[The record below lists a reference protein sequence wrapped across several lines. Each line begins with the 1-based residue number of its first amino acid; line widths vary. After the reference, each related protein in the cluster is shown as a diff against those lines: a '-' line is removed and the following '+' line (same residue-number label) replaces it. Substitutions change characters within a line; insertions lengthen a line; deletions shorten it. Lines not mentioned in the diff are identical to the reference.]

1 MKKPTKS
8 PDQKQVT
15 KALGVAPDGSFA
27 EPKIHRDRKVRG
39 LLLVVGKR
47 KASWQLSYIPHGKTS
62 QGKRYGR
69 AQTLIGDA
77 TLMSL
82 PVARMEAQALKAV
95 VGKGGDPHRDRQ
107 EAKAAAVAQ
116 RALEPTTLAEAH
128 ASYQTDLL
136 RRMQPSLASRKAEA
150 RYSAKALALMGV
162 AGLLVGRLE
171 TPAIRK
177 MVRETQASP
186 SEINH
191 LFGATSRFCDWLV
204 EERLLETSPCLTIPR
219 NAKPKLRRRGFT
231 PPLSQLKVIWEAVE
245 TERPHV
251 RGLIRFL
258 LLTPLRRD
266 EAAGLTWSEVDLNPK
281 DPWVRISA
289 SRMKAGE
296 IHELPLSDEASAIL
310 RGRLGGP
317 GALVFATREDTV
329 FDGWTRV
336 VARIRKVLGQDKSV
350 SSDPTRRADHFALH
364 DIRRA
369 FVTHLAGKF
378 DENLLDLMLAHRPVS
393 RTGSGAAYQTA
404 KRLGERPPVIKAW
417 TRLVL
422 GRSDGADN
430 AAGDF
435 APPSNLVPFAR
446 AV

>member
-1 MKKPTKS
+1 M
-8 PDQKQVT
+8 
-15 KALGVAPDGSFA
+15 
-27 EPKIHRDRKVRG
+27 
-39 LLLVVGKR
+39 
-47 KASWQLSYIPHGKTS
+47 
-62 QGKRYGR
+62 
-69 AQTLIGDA
+69 
-77 TLMSL
+77 
-82 PVARMEAQALKAV
+82 
-95 VGKGGDPHRDRQ
+95 
-107 EAKAAAVAQ
+107 
-116 RALEPTTLAEAH
+116 
-128 ASYQTDLL
+128 
-136 RRMQPSLASRKAEA
+136 
-150 RYSAKALALMGV
+150 
-162 AGLLVGRLE
+162 
-171 TPAIRK
+171 
-177 MVRETQASP
+177 
-186 SEINH
+186 
-191 LFGATSRFCDWLV
+191 
-204 EERLLETSPCLTIPR
+204 
-219 NAKPKLRRRGFT
+219 
-231 PPLSQLKVIWEAVE
+231 
-245 TERPHV
+245 

-266 EAAGLTWSEVDLNPK
+266 EAAGLTWSEVDLNLK

-404 KRLGERPPVIKAW
+404 KRL
-417 TRLVL
+417 T
-422 GRSDGADN
+422 
-430 AAGDF
+430 
-435 APPSNLVPFAR
+435 
-446 AV
+446 